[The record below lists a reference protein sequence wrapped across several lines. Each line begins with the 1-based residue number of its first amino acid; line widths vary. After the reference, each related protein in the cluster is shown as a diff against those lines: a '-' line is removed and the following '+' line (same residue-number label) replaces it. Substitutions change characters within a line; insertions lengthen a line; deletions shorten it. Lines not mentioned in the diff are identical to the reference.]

1 LDVQDLH
8 GAAMAGSYGEEMKQ
22 HFLLEEGWTFLNH
35 GAFGSPLAGA
45 FEVCRVMQALCH
57 SL

>member
-1 LDVQDLH
+1 VQDLH

-57 SL
+57 AL